1 MALSNAAA
9 NAYQQTKIRTAS
21 PAELTLML
29 FDGAVKFCN
38 MAKAALDKNDY
49 EKTNFYIQKAKRVI
63 VEFRNTLNFDY
74 PVAKDFDRVYEY
86 IYYTLV
92 DANVKKDMNLLDEAL
107 GRIKEMRETW
117 VEVMQKVKDKKTQVS

>member
-1 MALSNAAA
+1 MAFSGAAA
-9 NAYQQTKIRTAS
+9 SAYQGTKIKTAS

-29 FDGAVKFCN
+29 YDGAVKFCN
-38 MAKAALDKNDY
+38 MGKAALEKNDY
-49 EKTNFYIQKAKRVI
+49 EKANLYIQKAKRII

-92 DANVKKDMNLLDEAL
+92 DANVKKDGELLDEAL
-107 GRIKEMRETW
+107 GRIKEMRQTW
-117 VEVMQKVKDKKTQVS
+117 VEVMQKVKEKKTQVS